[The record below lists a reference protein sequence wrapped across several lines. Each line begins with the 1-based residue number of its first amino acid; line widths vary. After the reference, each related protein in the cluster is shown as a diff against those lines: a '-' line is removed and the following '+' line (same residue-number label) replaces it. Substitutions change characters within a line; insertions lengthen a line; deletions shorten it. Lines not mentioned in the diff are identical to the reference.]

1 MAGKERMRLTDA
13 AISRLRPR
21 EREYTV
27 WDSRTPGLGVRVRP
41 SGGASF
47 VLLHKA
53 DGRSKRNSLGSVMSR
68 SLDAVRRQC
77 HVIIAELESDGTTKP
92 TPDIPLFRTF
102 VERSWKQAHFPKYKP
117 STRIRAGAALAN
129 QLLPAFGSTPMDRIT
144 RNQVLR
150 WFDGYSQT
158 APGGANRILELL
170 RQILSFAIV
179 CGHLGTNPA
188 RGIKANR
195 RVPLTRFLSRD
206 EIRRLHRSLDEHLQ
220 NGPGPRQQAEII
232 RLLLLTGCRKNEIL
246 SLRWCEVHGDTLALA
261 DSKTGPRT
269 IPLNAQARRLIERQP
284 RGQSPFVFPSPR
296 DISRPRKGD
305 LPMWYTVR
313 READLEDVR
322 LHDLRHTLASH
333 AVMNGVPVP
342 VVSRLLGHSNARM
355 TLRYAHLADK
365 DVAAAAER
373 IGAGLARVMALG

>member
-1 MAGKERMRLTDA
+1 M
-13 AISRLRPR
+13 
-21 EREYTV
+21 
-27 WDSRTPGLGVRVRP
+27 
-41 SGGASF
+41 
-47 VLLHKA
+47 
-53 DGRSKRNSLGSVMSR
+53 
-68 SLDAVRRQC
+68 
-77 HVIIAELESDGTTKP
+77 
-92 TPDIPLFRTF
+92 
-102 VERSWKQAHFPKYKP
+102 
-117 STRIRAGAALAN
+117 
-129 QLLPAFGSTPMDRIT
+129 
-144 RNQVLR
+144 LR

>member
-1 MAGKERMRLTDA
+1 MAGKERMRLTDS
-13 AISRLRPR
+13 AITRLRPH
-21 EREYTV
+21 EREFTV
-27 WDSRTPGLGVRVRP
+27 WDTYVAGLGVRVRP
-41 SGGASF
+41 SGSMSF
-47 VLLHKA
+47 VLLH
-53 DGRSKRNSLGSVMSR
+53 RSDARSRRLSLGPVASKSI
-68 SLDAVRRQC
+68 DDVRREC
-77 HVIIAELESDGTTKP
+77 HAFLAHSESDNTAGTASSV
-92 TPDIPLFRTF
+92 PLFREF
-102 VERSWKQAHFPKYKP
+102 VSGSWKETCYSRYKP
-117 STRIRAGAALAN
+117 STRKGVNNALLR
-129 QLLPAFGSTPMDRIT
+129 QLLPAFGPTPLNRIT

-150 WFDGYSQT
+150 WFDGYSQI
-158 APGGANRILELL
+158 APGGANRTLRLL
-170 RQILSFAIV
+170 CQILNSAIA
-179 CGHLGTNPA
+179 CGHLGTNPT

-195 RVPLTRFLSRD
+195 RTPLARFLSRD
-206 EIRRLHRSLDEHLQ
+206 EVRRLHCTLDEHLR

-246 SLRWCEVHGDTLALA
+246 TLRWSEVHGDTLALA

-269 IPLNAQARRLIERQP
+269 VPLNAQARRVIERQP
-284 RGQSPFVFPSPR
+284 RSQSAFVFPYLH
-296 DISRPRKGD
+296 DINRPRND
-305 LPMWYTVR
+305 HLPLWYAVR

-365 DVAAAAER
+365 DIAAAAER